1 MNKKAIS
8 RSNKGNTNSSKE
20 NRMPTERLRMELKQN
35 PEKVKKIMVALIDKA
50 ISGDMAAI
58 REVFDRVDGK
68 VETNVRA
75 EVADNRPI
83 YVVTGIDDDND
94 REDNAILVDTG
105 FRDTDQYI
113 NQQFTELN
121 IGRFYI

>member
-1 MNKKAIS
+1 METSMNKKAIS
-8 RSNKGNTNSSKE
+8 KANKGNNNSNKE

-68 VETNVRA
+68 VAQQNNISTDMNHNDNYTIKVITDINKA
-75 EVADNRPI
+75 EEVLPNEM
-83 YVVTGIDDDND
+83 GIEFIDAPKQ
-94 REDNAILVDTG
+94 E
-105 FRDTDQYI
+105 
-113 NQQFTELN
+113 
-121 IGRFYI
+121 

>member
-1 MNKKAIS
+1 
-8 RSNKGNTNSSKE
+8 
-20 NRMPTERLRMELKQN
+20 
-35 PEKVKKIMVALIDKA
+35 
-50 ISGDMAAI
+50 
-58 REVFDRVDGK
+58 VDGK

-105 FRDTDQYI
+105 FRDTD
-113 NQQFTELN
+113 
-121 IGRFYI
+121 

>member
-8 RSNKGNTNSSKE
+8 KANKGNNHSNKE
-20 NRMPTERLRMELKQN
+20 NRMPAERLRMELKQN
-35 PEKVKKIMVALIDKA
+35 PEKVKKIIQALIDKA

-75 EVADNRPI
+75 EMVDNSPV
-83 YVVTGIDDDND
+83 YVITGIDNDDIEHA

-105 FRDTDQYI
+105 FIDKD
-113 NQQFTELN
+113 
-121 IGRFYI
+121 

>member
-8 RSNKGNTNSSKE
+8 KANKGNNNSNKE

-35 PEKVKKIMVALIDKA
+35 PEKVKKMMVALIDKA

-75 EVADNRPI
+75 EMVDNSPV
-83 YVVTGIDDDND
+83 YVVTGIDVDDD

-105 FRDTDQYI
+105 FRD
-113 NQQFTELN
+113 
-121 IGRFYI
+121 

>member
-8 RSNKGNTNSSKE
+8 RANKGNNNSNKD

-68 VETNVRA
+68 VVNQVNA
-75 EVADNRPI
+75 EISDNRPI
-83 YVVTGIDDDND
+83 YVVTGIDNDDNG

-105 FRDTDQYI
+105 FR
-113 NQQFTELN
+113 EE
-121 IGRFYI
+121 

>member
-8 RSNKGNTNSSKE
+8 RANKGNNHSNKE
-20 NRMPTERLRMELKQN
+20 NRMPTERLKMELKQN
-35 PEKVKKIMVALIDKA
+35 PEKVKKIIQALIDKA

-75 EVADNRPI
+75 EFADNRPI

-105 FRDTDQYI
+105 FRDTD
-113 NQQFTELN
+113 
-121 IGRFYI
+121 

>member
-8 RSNKGNTNSSKE
+8 RVNKGNNHSNKE
-20 NRMPTERLRMELKQN
+20 NRMPTERLKMELKQN
-35 PEKVKKIMVALIDKA
+35 PEKVKKIIQALIDKA

-105 FRDTDQYI
+105 FRDTD
-113 NQQFTELN
+113 
-121 IGRFYI
+121 

>member
-8 RSNKGNTNSSKE
+8 KANKGNNHSNKE
-20 NRMPTERLRMELKQN
+20 NRMPTERLKMELKQN
-35 PEKVKKIMVALIDKA
+35 PEKVKKIIQALIDKA

-75 EVADNRPI
+75 EFADNRPI

-105 FRDTDQYI
+105 FRDTD
-113 NQQFTELN
+113 
-121 IGRFYI
+121 

>member
-8 RSNKGNTNSSKE
+8 KANKGNNHSNKE

-35 PEKVKKIMVALIDKA
+35 PEKVKKIIQALIDKA

-75 EVADNRPI
+75 EFADNRPI

-105 FRDTDQYI
+105 FRDTD
-113 NQQFTELN
+113 
-121 IGRFYI
+121 

>member
-8 RSNKGNTNSSKE
+8 KANKGNDYSSKE
-20 NRMPTERLRMELKQN
+20 KRMPTERLRMELKQN
-35 PEKVKKIMVALIDKA
+35 PEKVKKMMVALIDKA

-75 EVADNRPI
+75 EVVDNSPV
-83 YVVTGIDDDND
+83 YVITGIDNNEAEHT
-94 REDNAILVDTG
+94 REDNAVLGDKG
-105 FRDTDQYI
+105 FRDKY
-113 NQQFTELN
+113 
-121 IGRFYI
+121 

>member
-1 MNKKAIS
+1 MNDM
-8 RSNKGNTNSSKE
+8 T
-20 NRMPTERLRMELKQN
+20 
-35 PEKVKKIMVALIDKA
+35 DKA

-83 YVVTGIDDDND
+83 YVVTGIDDDEEK
-94 REDNAILVDTG
+94 EDNSLIIDTG
-105 FRDTDQYI
+105 LI
-113 NQQFTELN
+113 E
-121 IGRFYI
+121 

>member
-8 RSNKGNTNSSKE
+8 KANKGNNHSNKE
-20 NRMPTERLRMELKQN
+20 NRMPTERLGMELKQN
-35 PEKVKKIMVALIDKA
+35 PEKVKKIIQALIDKA

-75 EVADNRPI
+75 EFADNRPI

-105 FRDTDQYI
+105 FRDTD
-113 NQQFTELN
+113 
-121 IGRFYI
+121 

>member
-8 RSNKGNTNSSKE
+8 RANKGNDYSSKE

-35 PEKVKKIMVALIDKA
+35 PEKVKKMMVALIDKA

-75 EVADNRPI
+75 EVVDNSPV
-83 YVVTGIDDDND
+83 YVITGIDNDDIENA

-105 FRDTDQYI
+105 FRDKY
-113 NQQFTELN
+113 
-121 IGRFYI
+121 

>member
-8 RSNKGNTNSSKE
+8 KANKGNDYSSKE

-68 VETNVRA
+68 VVNQINA
-75 EVADNRPI
+75 EVSDNRPI
-83 YVVTGIDDDND
+83 YVVTGIEDDEEK
-94 REDNAILVDTG
+94 EDNALIVDTG
-105 FRDTDQYI
+105 FRDS
-113 NQQFTELN
+113 E
-121 IGRFYI
+121 